1 MKKQALK
8 TGAVLFGLG
17 IAMSA
22 QAEAPVATLGQVE
35 GTVLVSQGKE
45 YVAAQ
50 QGSAL
55 QAGSRILTMDK
66 SGVAVVYKDGCTVR
80 MKENSRLL
88 LSGTGDCAFRT
99 AQVKS
104 VGPYY
109 AQAIGGVSDVGA
121 GAGAGA
127 GGGFWGGMG
136 GFAVGAAGVFA
147 VGKIYNNMVDASP
160 E

>member
-17 IAMSA
+17 IAMSVQADA
-22 QAEAPVATLGQVE
+22 QVAALGEVE

-50 QGSAL
+50 PGSAL

-80 MKENSRLL
+80 MKENSRLV
-88 LSGTGDCAFRT
+88 LSGAGDCAFRT

-109 AQAIGGVSDVGA
+109 AQAIGGVSDA
-121 GAGAGA
+121 GAGGGGA

-136 GFAVGAAGVFA
+136 GFGVGAAGVFA